1 MMKDYILTDIQWSEQ
16 IIQVTQKG
24 EVFANIINSI
34 YRLLEKLIFGDQ
46 MNVL

>member
-1 MMKDYILTDIQWSEQ
+1 MIRADHPSNTKR
-16 IIQVTQKG
+16 

-34 YRLLEKLIFGDQ
+34 YRLLEKLIFVDQ